1 MTRPQNESSTNA
13 GKDRNSNSLS
23 AVSVWILCMLL
34 LSALAV
40 FAVCQRRRLLLKRR
54 RQADVREIF
63 CDICKL
69 MSLAGFQAD
78 ADCQDETFA
87 AGMLKSF
94 PWLEQDSVLKLLDL
108 AVRANFDCKPMTK
121 EERGFAWDMYR
132 GFCMHIYPGLPL
144 PKKALFKFLYVFA

>member
-69 MSLAGFQAD
+69 ISLAGFQED
-78 ADCQDETFA
+78 ADCQDEAFA
-87 AGMLKSF
+87 AGMLKHF
-94 PWLEQDSVLKLLDL
+94 PWLEQESVSKLLEL
-108 AVRANFDCKPMTK
+108 AVRANFDCNPMTK
-121 EERGFAWDMYR
+121 EERVFAWNMYR
-132 GFCMHIYPGLPL
+132 EFCMHIYPGLPL
-144 PKKALFKFLYVFA
+144 PKKALSKFLYVFA

>member
-69 MSLAGFQAD
+69 MSLAGFQED
-78 ADCQDETFA
+78 ADCQDEAFA
-87 AGMLKSF
+87 AGMLKHF
-94 PWLEQDSVLKLLDL
+94 PWL
-108 AVRANFDCKPMTK
+108 
-121 EERGFAWDMYR
+121 
-132 GFCMHIYPGLPL
+132 
-144 PKKALFKFLYVFA
+144 